1 MLEGR
6 TIVLVTQVPWIP
18 AQADLAV
25 SMENGT
31 IKDLQRNIGA
41 VRKPV
46 SLKEKIVDSGDVDA
60 TVEVAASRTVDR
72 NPNGHANGTNGTSN
86 ITVKSAEDKRRD
98 EVTQEALSLGP
109 TSRFQFYKYL
119 QYYGNPIHAIFA
131 LACSFLSVASAVGT
145 GLWLAVWVG
154 AYDKPGAVNV
164 GFYLGVYAAW
174 SFGEIVLTGLTTVG
188 YEWGGWHAARTLHRT
203 FITAMMNVPLSWF
216 KATPVGRVV
225 NRFSRDMFSIDKSL
239 PAMLRYCLE
248 AFIRLF
254 FQIAAVGSVLPVF
267 MIPAAFVSFMSPPTC
282 CRLDQDNLLTGVIV
296 LLCGYSCWR
305 DVYPYRRSR

>member
-1 MLEGR
+1 MLQGR
-6 TIVLVTQVPWIP
+6 TIVLVTQVPWIAP
-18 AQADLAV
+18 QADLAV
-25 SMENGT
+25 VMENGT
-31 IKDLQRNIGA
+31 IKDLQRNIG
-41 VRKPV
+41 VIRQPV
-46 SLKEKIVDSGDVDA
+46 SLKENIVDDGDVDA
-60 TVEVAASRTVDR
+60 TVEIAASRAA
-72 NPNGHANGTNGTSN
+72 NGSTSEHTNGTNGTNGKSN
-86 ITVKSAEDKRRD
+86 VAVKSAEDKRRD

-109 TSRFQFYKYL
+109 ASRFQFYKYL
-119 QYYGNPIHAIFA
+119 QYFGNPVHAIFA

-154 AYDKPGAVNV
+154 AYDRPGAVNV

-174 SFGEIVLTGLTTVG
+174 SFGEIVLNGLTTVG

-248 AFIRLF
+248 AFMRVF

-267 MIPAAFVSFMSPPTC
+267 MVPAAFVRFRGHLPPPC
-282 CRLDQDNLLTGVIV
+282 C
-296 LLCGYSCWR
+296 C
-305 DVYPYRRSR
+305 